1 MIQGAGE
8 NFRAFSRRAALGALL
23 LAPALA
29 FAAGPAHRIWVVS
42 NGWHSGIVLARADV
56 PESAIP
62 EIADFPHARFFEFG
76 WGDAEF
82 YPAREAGAWLALRAA
97 FPGPAVMH
105 VAGLSDY
112 PARIWPNVTILPFAV
127 SAEALSRLLAFLRDS
142 FDRAGAGRAVVTARG
157 IYPFSLFYPATGR
170 FHVFN
175 NCNSWTAQALT
186 AMGFGVSL
194 GGVNTAE
201 DLVARIRP
209 FALAE

>member
-1 MIQGAGE
+1 MIQGGAE
-8 NFRAFSRRAALGALL
+8 KALAFSRRAALGALL
-23 LAPALA
+23 FAPALA

-42 NGWHSGIVLARADV
+42 NGWHSGIVLGRADV
-56 PESAIP
+56 PESVIP
-62 EIADFPHARFFEFG
+62 EIADFPHARYFEFG

-105 VAGLSDY
+105 VAGLPDH

-127 SAEALSRLLAFLRDS
+127 DADALRRLLDFLRHS

-175 NCNSWTAQALT
+175 NCNTWTGQALT
-186 AMGFGVSL
+186 AMGLGVSL
-194 GGVNTAE
+194 GGVNTAD
-201 DLVARIRP
+201 DLISRIRP

>member
-1 MIQGAGE
+1 MW
-8 NFRAFSRRAALGALL
+8 RRAVLGALL
-23 LAPALA
+23 LAPAFALA
-29 FAAGPAHRIWVVS
+29 REAAHRIWVAS

-56 PESAIP
+56 PESVIP

-105 VAGLSDY
+105 VAGLPDH
-112 PARIWPNVTILPFAV
+112 PARLWPQVTILPFAV
-127 SAEALSRLLAFLRDS
+127 DTQGLRRLLVFLRNS
-142 FDRAGAGRAVVTARG
+142 FDRAGAGRAAVTARG

-170 FHVFN
+170 FHLFN
-175 NCNSWTAQALT
+175 NCNTWTAQALT
-186 AMGFGVSL
+186 AMGLGTSL

-201 DLVARIRP
+201 ELISRIRP
-209 FALAE
+209 FAMAE

>member
-1 MIQGAGE
+1 MIQ
-8 NFRAFSRRAALGALL
+8 RRAVLSALFLS
-23 LAPALA
+23 PTLA
-29 FAAGPAHRIWVVS
+29 FAANAAHRIWVVS

-56 PESAIP
+56 PESVIP

-105 VAGLSDY
+105 VSGLPDH
-112 PARIWPNVTILPFAV
+112 PTRIWPNVTILSFAV
-127 SAEALSRLLAFLRDS
+127 NAEALRRLLDFLRNS
-142 FDRAGAGRAVVTARG
+142 FDRAGAGRAVVSARG

-170 FHVFN
+170 FHLFN
-175 NCNSWTAQALT
+175 TCNSWTAQALT
-186 AMGFGVSL
+186 AMGLGASL
-194 GGVNTAE
+194 AGVNTAE

-209 FALAE
+209 FAVAE

>member
-1 MIQGAGE
+1 MIG
-8 NFRAFSRRAALGALL
+8 RRCVLGGLL

-29 FAAGPAHRIWVVS
+29 FAGSTAQRIWVVS

-56 PESAIP
+56 LESVIP
-62 EIADFPHARFFEFG
+62 EIADFPQARFFEFG

-105 VAGLSDY
+105 VAGLSDH

-127 SAEALSRLLAFLRDS
+127 DADGLRRLLDFLRQS
-142 FDRAGAGRAVVTARG
+142 FDRAGAGRAEVRARG
-157 IYPFSLFYPATGR
+157 IYPFSLFYPAIGR
-170 FHVFN
+170 FHLFN

-186 AMGFGVSL
+186 AKGLGASL

-201 DLVARIRP
+201 DLISRIRP
-209 FALAE
+209 FAMVE

>member
-1 MIQGAGE
+1 MW
-8 NFRAFSRRAALGALL
+8 RRAVLGALL
-23 LAPALA
+23 LAPAFALA
-29 FAAGPAHRIWVVS
+29 REAAQRIWVAS

-56 PESAIP
+56 PESVIP
-62 EIADFPHARFFEFG
+62 EIADFPQARFFEFG

-105 VAGLSDY
+105 VAGLPDH

-127 SAEALSRLLAFLRDS
+127 DADALRRLLDFLRHS

-157 IYPFSLFYPATGR
+157 VYPFSLFYPATGR

-175 NCNSWTAQALT
+175 NCNTWTAQALT
-186 AMGFGVSL
+186 ATGLGASL

-201 DLVARIRP
+201 DLVSRIRP
-209 FALAE
+209 FAIAE

>member
-1 MIQGAGE
+1 MIQ
-8 NFRAFSRRAALGALL
+8 RRAVLSGLFL
-23 LAPALA
+23 SPTLA
-29 FAAGPAHRIWVVS
+29 FAANAAHRIWVVS

-56 PESAIP
+56 PESVIP

-105 VAGLSDY
+105 VSGLPDHA
-112 PARIWPNVTILPFAV
+112 ARIWPNVTILSFAIN
-127 SAEALSRLLAFLRDS
+127 AEALRRLLDFLRNS
-142 FDRAGAGRAVVTARG
+142 FDRAGAGRAVVSARG

-170 FHVFN
+170 FHLFN
-175 NCNSWTAQALT
+175 TCNSWTAQALT
-186 AMGFGVSL
+186 AMGLGASL
-194 GGVNTAE
+194 AGMNAAE

-209 FALAE
+209 FAVAE

>member
-1 MIQGAGE
+1 VIG
-8 NFRAFSRRAALGALL
+8 RRCVLGGLL
-23 LAPALA
+23 IAPALA
-29 FAAGPAHRIWVVS
+29 FAASAARQIWVVS

-56 PESAIP
+56 SESVIP
-62 EIADFPHARFFEFG
+62 EIADFPQARFFEFG

-105 VAGLSDY
+105 VAGLLDH

-127 SAEALSRLLAFLRDS
+127 DADGLRRLLDFLRQS
-142 FDRAGAGRAVVTARG
+142 FDRAGAGRAEVRARG

-170 FHVFN
+170 FHLFN

-186 AMGFGVSL
+186 AKGLGASL

-201 DLVARIRP
+201 DLISRIRP
-209 FALAE
+209 FAMAE

>member
-1 MIQGAGE
+1 MW
-8 NFRAFSRRAALGALL
+8 RRAALGALL
-23 LAPALA
+23 LAPAFALA
-29 FAAGPAHRIWVVS
+29 REAAQRIWVAS

-56 PESAIP
+56 PESVIP

-105 VAGLSDY
+105 VAGLPDH
-112 PARIWPNVTILPFAV
+112 PARLWPQVTILPFAV
-127 SAEALSRLLAFLRDS
+127 DTQGLRRLLVFLRNS
-142 FDRAGAGRAVVTARG
+142 FDRAGAGRAEVTARG

-170 FHVFN
+170 FHLFN
-175 NCNSWTAQALT
+175 NCNTWTAQALT
-186 AMGFGVSL
+186 AMGLGTSL

-201 DLVARIRP
+201 DLISRIRP
-209 FALAE
+209 FAMAE

>member
-1 MIQGAGE
+1 MIG
-8 NFRAFSRRAALGALL
+8 RRCVLGGLL

-29 FAAGPAHRIWVVS
+29 FAGSTAQRIWVVS
-42 NGWHSGIVLARADV
+42 NGWHSGIVLARADAL
-56 PESAIP
+56 ESVIP
-62 EIADFPHARFFEFG
+62 EIADFPQARFFEFG

-105 VAGLSDY
+105 VAGLSDH

-127 SAEALSRLLAFLRDS
+127 DADGLRRLLDFLRQS
-142 FDRAGAGRAVVTARG
+142 FDRAGAGRAEVRARG

-170 FHVFN
+170 FHLFN
-175 NCNSWTAQALT
+175 NCNSWTAQALI
-186 AMGFGVSL
+186 AKGLGASL

-201 DLVARIRP
+201 DLISRIRP
-209 FALAE
+209 FAMVE

>member
-1 MIQGAGE
+1 VIQ
-8 NFRAFSRRAALGALL
+8 RRAVLGALF

-29 FAAGPAHRIWVVS
+29 FAGSAAQRIWVVS

-56 PESAIP
+56 PEAIIP
-62 EIADFPHARFFEFG
+62 EIADFPHARYFEFG

-82 YPAREAGAWLALRAA
+82 YPAREAGLWLTLRAA

-105 VAGLSDY
+105 VSGLADH
-112 PARIWPNVTILPFAV
+112 PARIWPNVTTLSFAV
-127 SAEALSRLLAFLRDS
+127 NAEALRRLLTFLRDS

-170 FHVFN
+170 FHLLN
-175 NCNSWTAQALT
+175 TCNSWTAQALT
-186 AMGFGVSL
+186 AMGIGASL
-194 GGVNTAE
+194 GGVNTAQ

-209 FALAE
+209 FAVAN

>member
-1 MIQGAGE
+1 MIPGAGE

-56 PESAIP
+56 PESVIP
-62 EIADFPHARFFEFG
+62 EIADFPQARFFEFG

-105 VAGLSDY
+105 VAGLPDH

-127 SAEALSRLLAFLRDS
+127 DADALRRLLDFLRHS

-175 NCNSWTAQALT
+175 NCNTWTAQALT
-186 AMGFGVSL
+186 AMGLGVSL
-194 GGVNTAE
+194 GGVNTAD
-201 DLVARIRP
+201 DLISRIRP

>member
-1 MIQGAGE
+1 MI
-8 NFRAFSRRAALGALL
+8 RRRAALGALL
-23 LAPALA
+23 FAPALA
-29 FAAGPAHRIWVVS
+29 FAGSAGQRIWVVS

-56 PESAIP
+56 PESVIP
-62 EIADFPHARFFEFG
+62 EIADFPQARFFEFG

-105 VAGLSDY
+105 VAGLPDH

-127 SAEALSRLLAFLRDS
+127 DADALRRLLDFLRRS

-175 NCNSWTAQALT
+175 NCNTWTAQALT
-186 AMGFGVSL
+186 AMGLGASL
-194 GGVNTAE
+194 GGVNTAD
-201 DLVARIRP
+201 DLISRIRP
-209 FALAE
+209 FAAVE

>member
-1 MIQGAGE
+1 MIQGGAE
-8 NFRAFSRRAALGALL
+8 KAFACSRRTILGALL
-23 LAPALA
+23 LAPTLG
-29 FAAGPAHRIWVVS
+29 FASNARHRVWVVS
-42 NGWHSGIVLARADV
+42 NGWHSGVVLARADV
-56 PESAIP
+56 PESVIP
-62 EIADFPHARFFEFG
+62 EIADFPQARFFEFG

-105 VAGLSDY
+105 VAGLPDH

-127 SAEALSRLLAFLRDS
+127 DADALRRLLDFLRHS

-175 NCNSWTAQALT
+175 NCNTWTGQALT
-186 AMGFGVSL
+186 AMGLGVSL
-194 GGVNTAE
+194 GGVNTAD
-201 DLVARIRP
+201 DLISRIRP

>member
-1 MIQGAGE
+1 MI
-8 NFRAFSRRAALGALL
+8 RRRAALGALF
-23 LAPALA
+23 LAPVLA
-29 FAAGPAHRIWVVS
+29 FAASSGATTDNIA
-42 NGWHSGIVLARADV
+42 NGWHSDIVLARADV
-56 PESAIP
+56 PEAIIP
-62 EIADFPHARFFEFG
+62 EIADFPHARSFEFG

-82 YPAREAGAWLALRAA
+82 YPAREAGLWLTLRAA

-105 VAGLSDY
+105 VSGLPDH
-112 PARIWPNVTILPFAV
+112 PARIWPNVTILSFAV
-127 SAEALSRLLAFLRDS
+127 DAEALRRLLTFLRDS

-170 FHVFN
+170 FHLLN
-175 NCNSWTAQALT
+175 TCNSWTAQALT
-186 AMGFGVSL
+186 AMGIGASL

>member
-1 MIQGAGE
+1 VIP
-8 NFRAFSRRAALGALL
+8 RRAALSALFL
-23 LAPALA
+23 SPILA
-29 FAAGPAHRIWVVS
+29 FAANAAHRIWVVS

-56 PESAIP
+56 PESVIP

-105 VAGLSDY
+105 VSGLPDH
-112 PARIWPNVTILPFAV
+112 PARIWPNVTILSFAV
-127 SAEALSRLLAFLRDS
+127 NAEALRRLLDYLRNS
-142 FDRAGAGRAVVTARG
+142 FGRAGAGRAVVSARG
-157 IYPFSLFYPATGR
+157 VYPFSLFYPAMGR
-170 FHVFN
+170 FHLFN
-175 NCNSWTAQALT
+175 TCNSWTAQALT
-186 AMGFGVSL
+186 AMGLDASL

-209 FALAE
+209 FAVAE

>member
-142 FDRAGAGRAVVTARG
+142 FDRAGAGRAVVAARG

-186 AMGFGVSL
+186 AMGLGVSL
-194 GGVNTAE
+194 GGVNTAD
-201 DLVARIRP
+201 DLISRIRP

>member
-29 FAAGPAHRIWVVS
+29 FAAGPAHRVWVVS

-56 PESAIP
+56 PENVIP
-62 EIADFPHARFFEFG
+62 EIADFPQARFFEFG

-142 FDRAGAGRAVVTARG
+142 FNRAGAGRAVVMARG

-186 AMGFGVSL
+186 ALGIGASL
-194 GGVNTAE
+194 GGVNTAD
-201 DLVARIRP
+201 DLISRIRP
-209 FALAE
+209 FVIAE

>member
-1 MIQGAGE
+1 VIQGAGE

-29 FAAGPAHRIWVVS
+29 FAASPAHRVWVVS

-56 PESAIP
+56 PENVIP
-62 EIADFPHARFFEFG
+62 EIADFPQARFFEFG

-105 VAGLSDY
+105 VAGLPDH

-127 SAEALSRLLAFLRDS
+127 DADALRRLLDFLRHS

-175 NCNSWTAQALT
+175 NCNTWTAQALT
-186 AMGFGVSL
+186 AMGLGVSL
-194 GGVNTAE
+194 GGVNTAD
-201 DLVARIRP
+201 DLISRIRP

>member
-1 MIQGAGE
+1 VIQ
-8 NFRAFSRRAALGALL
+8 RRAVLGTLL
-23 LAPALA
+23 FASALA
-29 FAAGPAHRIWVVS
+29 FAASATHRIRVVS

-56 PESAIP
+56 PESVIP

-105 VAGLSDY
+105 VSGLPDH
-112 PARIWPNVTILPFAV
+112 PARIWPNVTILSFAV
-127 SAEALSRLLAFLRDS
+127 NAEALRRLLDFLRNS
-142 FDRAGAGRAVVTARG
+142 FDRAGAGRAVVSARG

-170 FHVFN
+170 FHLFN
-175 NCNSWTAQALT
+175 TCNSWTAQALT
-186 AMGFGVSL
+186 AMGLGASL
-194 GGVNTAE
+194 AGVNAAE

-209 FALAE
+209 FAVAE